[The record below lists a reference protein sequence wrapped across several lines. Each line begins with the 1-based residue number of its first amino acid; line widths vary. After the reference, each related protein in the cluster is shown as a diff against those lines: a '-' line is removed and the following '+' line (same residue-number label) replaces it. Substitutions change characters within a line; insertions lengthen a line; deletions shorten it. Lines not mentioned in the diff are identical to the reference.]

1 MNFKTKWLLQREG
14 LAARVTEPVLS
25 LYVDGSWRS
34 LPDVVPLLCVIV
46 SVLYFP
52 KVFIYGVHLGNL
64 MASLSRILALGVA
77 SQNRILFSH

>member
-1 MNFKTKWLLQREG
+1 MEVS
-14 LAARVTEPVLS
+14 ARVA
-25 LYVDGSWRS
+25 
-34 LPDVVPLLCVIV
+34 PLLSVIV

-52 KVFIYGVHLGNL
+52 KVFFYGVHLGNL